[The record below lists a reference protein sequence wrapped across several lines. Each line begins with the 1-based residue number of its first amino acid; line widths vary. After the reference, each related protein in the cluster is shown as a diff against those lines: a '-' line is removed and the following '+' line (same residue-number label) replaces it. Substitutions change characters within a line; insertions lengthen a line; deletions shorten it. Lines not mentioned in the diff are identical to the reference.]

1 MKDACKQAV
10 ILVMVLLIGGSAC
23 AETFPA
29 KDIRLIVPFKP
40 GGAVDTTSRIIAEF
54 AQEHLDGAVI
64 RVENRAGGGGV
75 VGQTYAANADPDG
88 YTILA
93 MTSSVVTNP
102 RLKQVEYEVSD
113 FRAVALYTLDPEVI
127 AVRVDSP
134 LKSIADFI
142 ASSSKA
148 PLSIAEAGLGTSHH
162 LAGLAILQ
170 KSDLQLRFIHTRGF
184 GSQLQALLGGHVDAA
199 LWSYGEAKPHVDAG
213 TVRLLGVATD
223 TPLENEPDLETWL
236 NGGLKIRQWSTF
248 RGWAVPAGTPD
259 IAVQYLSDLLAR
271 VNQDPDYIEKMQAQ
285 GFPLAFRDSSGYT
298 EVIARYDSLTKPV
311 IDAMRRK

>member
-1 MKDACKQAV
+1 MKNVCKQAV
-10 ILVMVLLIGGSAC
+10 IFVLVLLIGGSAC
-23 AETFPA
+23 AETFPE

-40 GGAVDTTSRIIAEF
+40 GGAVDTTSRIIAKF
-54 AQEHLDGAVI
+54 AEKHLGGAVI

-127 AVRVDSP
+127 AVRANSP

-142 ASSSKA
+142 AASSKA

-162 LAGLAILQ
+162 LAGLAILER
-170 KSDLQLRFIHTRGF
+170 SDLQLRFIHTRGF
-184 GSQLQALLGGHVDAA
+184 GSQLQAVLGGHVDAA

-223 TPLENEPDLETWL
+223 APLENEPDLETWL
-236 NGGLKIRQWSTF
+236 DGGLKIRQWSTF
-248 RGWAVPAGTPD
+248 RGWAVPADTPD
-259 IAVQYLSDLLAR
+259 IVVEYLSDLLAR
-271 VNQDPDYIEKMQAQ
+271 VNRDPDYIAKMRAQ
-285 GFPLAFRDSSGYT
+285 GYPLAFRDSSGYT
-298 EVIARYDSLTKPV
+298 EVITRYDTLTKPI
-311 IDAMRRK
+311 IDAMRKK